1 MTFRSTLA
9 ERAPRPFPLAVDAS
23 DGAFSTREI
32 VSSSSS
38 AAALAA
44 GPAVGAFDEI
54 VSKEHLNPAET
65 APKVV
70 VVKYLKVNDVALKV
84 SYDGPPKAF
93 HEVRLL
99 LDASTHANFVG
110 RWRELIDKIKKNMV
124 WSVLKSVTG
133 LQGRRLPGGAAAAAA
148 GASASDGA
156 PEERSRERSSRAPFG
171 GKNPK
176 LGVALVSDGGGGIGI
191 GGGSDPFRTFEGF
204 EGFEGDLD
212 FAEGLTA
219 LGSPT
224 AAAMVAESDGLV
236 VPAGRRGATFSV
248 WRSFFGGGGG
258 GDANTAKDKDK
269 DKDASS
275 DDAEGR
281 GTRVHDGPDS
291 GDAADDRA
299 ALLSSWGKRR

>member
-1 MTFRSTLA
+1 M
-9 ERAPRPFPLAVDAS
+9 
-23 DGAFSTREI
+23 
-32 VSSSSS
+32 
-38 AAALAA
+38 
-44 GPAVGAFDEI
+44 
-54 VSKEHLNPAET
+54 
-65 APKVV
+65 
-70 VVKYLKVNDVALKV
+70 
-84 SYDGPPKAF
+84 
-93 HEVRLL
+93 
-99 LDASTHANFVG
+99 
-110 RWRELIDKIKKNMV
+110 
-124 WSVLKSVTG
+124 
-133 LQGRRLPGGAAAAAA
+133 
-148 GASASDGA
+148 
-156 PEERSRERSSRAPFG
+156 
-171 GKNPK
+171 
-176 LGVALVSDGGGGIGI
+176 VSDGGGGIGI

-258 GDANTAKDKDK
+258 GDANTARDKDICQN
-269 DKDASS
+269 

-291 GDAADDRA
+291 RDAADDRA